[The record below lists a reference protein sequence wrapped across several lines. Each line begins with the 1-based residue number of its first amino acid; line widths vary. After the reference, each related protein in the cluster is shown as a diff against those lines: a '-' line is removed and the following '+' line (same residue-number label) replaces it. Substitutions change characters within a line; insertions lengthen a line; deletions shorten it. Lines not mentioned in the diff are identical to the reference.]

1 MINLTEI
8 FYNSKKYYLV
18 TAPTAIANGKT
29 GTEDKGPSADDF
41 ENTDVP
47 ALGADVHKLWRNA
60 DGSINVHGF
69 LQVKASSAYKDMGA
83 KFDGSSS
90 EPVVTEP
97 VVTVT
102 DPVTETSETVSATA
116 SESTNS
122 GLPAYTLLGDATLDN
137 EVDVRDVTLVN
148 QYVVKMADMSEQAIA
163 NADVIKDNTI
173 DLKDLGQLKKYLIK
187 VITEF

>member
-1 MINLTEI
+1 M
-8 FYNSKKYYLV
+8 
-18 TAPTAIANGKT
+18 
-29 GTEDKGPSADDF
+29 
-41 ENTDVP
+41 

-69 LQVKASSAYKDMGA
+69 LQVKDSSDYKDMGA

-90 EPVVTEP
+90 VEPVVTEP

-102 DPVTETSETVSATA
+102 DPATETSETVSATA

-137 EVDVRDVTLVN
+137 DVDVRDVTLVN
-148 QYVVKMADMSEQAIA
+148 QYIVKMADMSEQAIA
-163 NADVIKDNTI
+163 NADVIKDNTV